1 MQALSSLVREHQLI
15 SGLLGALSSY
25 AGRLRSALP
34 PDAADFQSFAST
46 FRELVDCGHHE
57 KEESILLPLLAR
69 NGFAWS
75 SGPLAEVRREHS
87 HLRYLMD
94 VVYQA
99 AARELTWSRDERR
112 KIADAIT
119 TFVEFK
125 RRHLQKEEAELFPAL
140 SRRLEASALAQL
152 EAELSQFDE
161 ATGRNRDTAR
171 LWQTAEQLI
180 ERYLVDSATFDLHRI
195 DLQSVVL
202 PSIEP
207 RSAEARSPESG
218 LISIDS
224 IRRTG

>member
-1 MQALSSLVREHQLI
+1 MQTLLSLVREHQLI
-15 SGLLGALSSY
+15 SGLLGALHSY
-25 AGRLRSALP
+25 AGRLRGGLP
-34 PDAADFQSFAST
+34 TDAADFQHFAST
-46 FRELVDCGHHE
+46 FRELIDYRHHE

-99 AARELTWSRDERR
+99 AARELTWSRDEQR
-112 KIADAIT
+112 KIADAAVA
-119 TFVEFK
+119 FVEFK
-125 RRHLQKEEAELFPAL
+125 RRHLQKEEAELFPAV
-140 SRRLEASALAQL
+140 SRRLDASALAQL
-152 EAELSQFDE
+152 DAELSQFDE

-171 LWQTAEQLI
+171 VWQTAEKLI
-180 ERYLVDSATFDLHRI
+180 ERYLVDSVTI
-195 DLQSVVL
+195 DLRSINLESINLQSINL
-202 PSIEP
+202 Q
-207 RSAEARSPESG
+207 SAEALAPESG